1 MSKKAERMAVEKNPI
16 LISFI
21 LSDTKRDSA
30 GSAVARMCIK
40 PCDALKGKSVSMV
53 FFTVFILFPFYDA
66 CEYIHVSCANQVC

>member
-1 MSKKAERMAVEKNPI
+1 MSKKAERMEVEKNPI

-40 PCDALKGKSVSMV
+40 PCDALNLKVKV
-53 FFTVFILFPFYDA
+53 
-66 CEYIHVSCANQVC
+66 